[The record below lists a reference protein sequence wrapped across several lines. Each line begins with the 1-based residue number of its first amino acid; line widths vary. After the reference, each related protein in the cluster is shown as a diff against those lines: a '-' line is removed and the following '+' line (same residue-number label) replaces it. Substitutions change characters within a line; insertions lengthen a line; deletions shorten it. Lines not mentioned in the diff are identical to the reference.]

1 MRKTRIFAVLA
12 AMAMGLAV
20 FGCSNGDSS
29 SESAV
34 FQSSKFSKGILQIEY
49 KADGTFLMT
58 LSEGDYY
65 SAASARDFGK
75 GTYTLDGTFENGTIH
90 LHQTHESDTS
100 GWVEYVEDK
109 TLTVKDGK
117 FTAMGLTFTKVGSS
131 SSSGSGTGSEGGS
144 TGGTTSG
151 GGSEGGSTGGTTSG
165 GGSESGSTG
174 GSSSESAVRD
184 FGKGTYTLDGTFE
197 NGTIHLHQTHT
208 PDSSGWVEHVEDMT
222 LAVKDGKFTVNM
234 GEIITFTKVGS
245 SSSSGSGTG
254 SESGSTGG
262 SSSESAVFQS
272 SRFSKGILK
281 IEYKADGTFL
291 MTLSS
296 SSSGS
301 GTGSEGGSTGGTT
314 SGGDSESGSTGGSS
328 SSGGSSS
335 ESVVFQSSGFSRGTL
350 QIEYKAD
357 GTFLMTLSSGDNS
370 AASTR
375 DFGKGTYTLDG
386 TFENGTIHL
395 HQTHTPDSSGWVEQV
410 EDMTLAVKDGK
421 FTVNMGEIITFTKVS
436 FGL

>member
-20 FGCSNGDSS
+20 FGCSNGGSS

-49 KADGTFLMT
+49 KTDGTFLMT

-90 LHQTHESDTS
+90 LHQTHTPGTS
-100 GWVEYVEDK
+100 GWVEHVEDM
-109 TLTVKDGK
+109 TLAVKDGK
-117 FTAMGLTFTKVGSS
+117 FTVDDMGLTFTKVGSS

-151 GGSEGGSTGGTTSG
+151 GGSESGSTGGTTSG

-222 LAVKDGKFTVNM
+222 LAVKDGKFTVDDM
-234 GEIITFTKVGS
+234 GLTFTKVGS

-301 GTGSEGGSTGGTT
+301 GTGSEGGSAGGTT
-314 SGGDSESGSTGGSS
+314 SGGGSESGSTGGSS
-328 SSGGSSS
+328 S
-335 ESVVFQSSGFSRGTL
+335 ESAVFQSSKFSKGIL

-357 GTFLMTLSSGDNS
+357 HTFSMTLSEGDYYS
-370 AASTR
+370 AESVR

-395 HQTHTPDSSGWVEQV
+395 HQTHTPGTSGWVENV

-421 FTVNMGEIITFTKVS
+421 FTVDDMGLTFTKVG

>member
-151 GGSEGGSTGGTTSG
+151 G
-165 GGSESGSTG
+165 
-174 GSSSESAVRD
+174 
-184 FGKGTYTLDGTFE
+184 
-197 NGTIHLHQTHT
+197 
-208 PDSSGWVEHVEDMT
+208 
-222 LAVKDGKFTVNM
+222 
-234 GEIITFTKVGS
+234 
-245 SSSSGSGTG
+245 
-254 SESGSTGG
+254 
-262 SSSESAVFQS
+262 
-272 SRFSKGILK
+272 
-281 IEYKADGTFL
+281 
-291 MTLSS
+291 
-296 SSSGS
+296 
-301 GTGSEGGSTGGTT
+301 
-314 SGGDSESGSTGGSS
+314 DSESGSTGGSS

-421 FTVNMGEIITFTKVS
+421 FKVNMGEIITFTKVS

>member
-90 LHQTHESDTS
+90 LHQTHTPDSS
-100 GWVEYVEDK
+100 GWVEHVEDM
-109 TLTVKDGK
+109 TLAVKDGK
-117 FTAMGLTFTKVGSS
+117 FTVDDMGLTFTKVGSS

-144 TGGTTSG
+144 TGG
-151 GGSEGGSTGGTTSG
+151 
-165 GGSESGSTG
+165 
-174 GSSSESAVRD
+174 
-184 FGKGTYTLDGTFE
+184 
-197 NGTIHLHQTHT
+197 
-208 PDSSGWVEHVEDMT
+208 
-222 LAVKDGKFTVNM
+222 
-234 GEIITFTKVGS
+234 
-245 SSSSGSGTG
+245 
-254 SESGSTGG
+254 
-262 SSSESAVFQS
+262 
-272 SRFSKGILK
+272 
-281 IEYKADGTFL
+281 
-291 MTLSS
+291 
-296 SSSGS
+296 
-301 GTGSEGGSTGGTT
+301 
-314 SGGDSESGSTGGSS
+314 
-328 SSGGSSS
+328 SSS
-335 ESVVFQSSGFSRGTL
+335 ESVAFQSSGFSRGTL

-395 HQTHTPDSSGWVEQV
+395 HQTHTPDSSGWVEHV

>member
-100 GWVEYVEDK
+100 GWVEYK

-131 SSSGSGTGSEGGS
+131 SSSGSGT
-144 TGGTTSG
+144 
-151 GGSEGGSTGGTTSG
+151 GSEGGSTGGTTSG

-208 PDSSGWVEHVEDMT
+208 PDSSGWVE
-222 LAVKDGKFTVNM
+222 
-234 GEIITFTKVGS
+234 
-245 SSSSGSGTG
+245 
-254 SESGSTGG
+254 
-262 SSSESAVFQS
+262 
-272 SRFSKGILK
+272 
-281 IEYKADGTFL
+281 
-291 MTLSS
+291 
-296 SSSGS
+296 
-301 GTGSEGGSTGGTT
+301 
-314 SGGDSESGSTGGSS
+314 
-328 SSGGSSS
+328 
-335 ESVVFQSSGFSRGTL
+335 
-350 QIEYKAD
+350 
-357 GTFLMTLSSGDNS
+357 
-370 AASTR
+370 
-375 DFGKGTYTLDG
+375 
-386 TFENGTIHL
+386 
-395 HQTHTPDSSGWVEQV
+395 QV

-421 FTVNMGEIITFTKVS
+421 FKVNMGEIITFTKVS

>member
-90 LHQTHESDTS
+90 LHQTH
-100 GWVEYVEDK
+100 
-109 TLTVKDGK
+109 
-117 FTAMGLTFTKVGSS
+117 
-131 SSSGSGTGSEGGS
+131 
-144 TGGTTSG
+144 
-151 GGSEGGSTGGTTSG
+151 
-165 GGSESGSTG
+165 
-174 GSSSESAVRD
+174 
-184 FGKGTYTLDGTFE
+184 
-197 NGTIHLHQTHT
+197 T

-272 SRFSKGILK
+272 SRFNKGILK

-291 MTLSS
+291 
-296 SSSGS
+296 
-301 GTGSEGGSTGGTT
+301 
-314 SGGDSESGSTGGSS
+314 
-328 SSGGSSS
+328 
-335 ESVVFQSSGFSRGTL
+335 
-350 QIEYKAD
+350 I
-357 GTFLMTLSSGDNS
+357 
-370 AASTR
+370 
-375 DFGKGTYTLDG
+375 
-386 TFENGTIHL
+386 
-395 HQTHTPDSSGWVEQV
+395 P
-410 EDMTLAVKDGK
+410 
-421 FTVNMGEIITFTKVS
+421 
-436 FGL
+436 